1 MEMIGIEHV
10 GIFTKDTAALKNWY
24 MDMFGWKVVYDN
36 GKGTYFLKADDGSM
50 VEFGMTDIDGGKH
63 ELKASGIR
71 HLAISVGTDE
81 FEALA
86 NKLKEAGVKV
96 ITDAAVNAKGIGTM
110 YFEDPDGNV
119 LHLISREN
127 PL

>member
-1 MEMIGIEHV
+1 MIGIEHV
-10 GIFTKDTAALKNWY
+10 GIFTKDTAALKDWY

-63 ELKASGIR
+63 ELKSSGIR
-71 HLAISVGTDE
+71 HLAISVDTDE

-96 ITDAAVNAKGIGTM
+96 ITEAAVNAKGIGTM